1 MDAPLC
7 RSASPDDV
15 PQILTYVRELAAWEG
30 RPDAATASAHDLR
43 ELLFGSHPL
52 AEAVMLLD
60 PAAGTPVG
68 YAWFYLTTA
77 TFTGRAILYL
87 EDLYVTP
94 AARGLGLNP
103 KNEPAGASLVRSW
116 PRSSPCTDELFSQ
129 GSHLNSLKPLAL
141 PNRVGIPRLSVAT
154 SRLRVVQFEH
164 KQAILKALTM

>member
-94 AARGLGLNP
+94 AARGLGLGARAMAWLANVARERGCACLDWSVVEGNDQAIGFYESLGAKP
-103 KNEPAGASLVRSW
+103 KH
-116 PRSSPCTDELFSQ
+116 
-129 GSHLNSLKPLAL
+129 GSVSY
-141 PNRVGIPRLSVAT
+141 RLSG
-154 SRLRVVQFEH
+154 E
-164 KQAILKALTM
+164 ALQHLASQSEK